1 MSSVVVSRQLNVM
14 YQVSS
19 IVVCDS
25 WTSRTWKCGV
35 VATISLMTLA
45 HSAVPCWQ
53 VCVFCEADAT
63 WDLVTESMLLTDCMV
78 FTVACLPIMLVGVFC
93 SFDMIMT
100 CVWLC
105 ACRSWSRVTISSRT
119 GSVTRTQ
126 SSALSSR
133 WCRKYR
139 GSVMNMAS
147 RVDMSTR
154 THHSPTR
161 SDDPG
166 GYCWSCW
173 KVNLVSCW
181 HKKMCGLMCLLM
193 LLSQSHC
200 MDRIADHL

>member
-1 MSSVVVSRQLNVM
+1 
-14 YQVSS
+14 
-19 IVVCDS
+19 
-25 WTSRTWKCGV
+25 
-35 VATISLMTLA
+35 
-45 HSAVPCWQ
+45 
-53 VCVFCEADAT
+53 
-63 WDLVTESMLLTDCMV
+63 
-78 FTVACLPIMLVGVFC
+78 MLVGVFC
-93 SFDMIMT
+93 LFDVIMT
-100 CVWLC
+100 RVWLC

-154 THHSPTR
+154 TRHWPTR

-166 GYCWSCW
+166 GYCLSCW

-193 LLSQSHC
+193 LLFTVTLHGQNCRSFIVNISISRNGIDGSTFPFILSAQSLLYSPLALLTNFKLLQAWYSHYL
-200 MDRIADHL
+200 HT